1 MARIIV
7 VDDVLD
13 ACILLKKILERKG
26 HEVFTFTEEEDAVGF
41 VKKNN
46 VDLAILDIKLKRLS
60 GIDLLGILKEI
71 QPDLNVIM
79 LTGYPTIETAKEAL
93 NKGAKEYLVKPVDK
107 AELEQAVD
115 SVLSSGPS

>member
-46 VDLAILDIKLKRLS
+46 VDVAILDIKLKRLS

-115 SVLSSGPS
+115 SVLSIGPS